1 MSLAWI
7 PWVQTA
13 KSLFGAYLLAH
24 PHNEMFDRI
33 VKDSNIQSMTELVA
47 KVLNEKTLKTKDTF
61 IHKLN
66 QTSVD
71 IDPINAKLVKTLI
84 KSKDM

>member
-1 MSLAWI
+1 
-7 PWVQTA
+7 
-13 KSLFGAYLLAH
+13 
-24 PHNEMFDRI
+24 
-33 VKDSNIQSMTELVA
+33 MTELVA